1 MHTKVREAIA
11 KRGLARSSIVI
22 LNALLK
28 LRQACCDPRL
38 RKLSAANAARAKS
51 AKLERLVEMLPTMV
65 EDGRRRRAESGRA
78 EEDVEALLAPAAD

>member
-1 MHTKVREAIA
+1 MHAKVREAIA
-11 KRGLARSSIVI
+11 KRGLARSSIMV

-28 LRQACCDPRL
+28 LRQACCDSRL
-38 RKLSAANAARAKS
+38 LKLSAANAARAKS

-78 EEDVEALLAPAAD
+78 EEDVEALLASAAG

>member
-38 RKLSAANAARAKS
+38 LTLSAANAARVKS
-51 AKLERLVEMLPTMV
+51 AKLERL
-65 EDGRRRRAESGRA
+65 GRVCKGLTFWRCEPIWVG
-78 EEDVEALLAPAAD
+78 